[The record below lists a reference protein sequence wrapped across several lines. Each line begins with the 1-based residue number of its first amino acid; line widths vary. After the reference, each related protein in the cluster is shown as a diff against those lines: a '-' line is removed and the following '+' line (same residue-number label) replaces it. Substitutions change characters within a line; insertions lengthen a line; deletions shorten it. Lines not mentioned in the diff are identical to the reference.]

1 LSGTKAGNVVTT
13 TTDTLSLHF
22 DSTSNTVKFKTGSLK
37 VEIVNNCGTGTGKS
51 FTLNN
56 ATTLAKTSGET
67 ELKEITEEVTNA
79 TSFNLYPNPNNGNFN
94 INMTTENTEEV
105 AQVTIINVL
114 GQVVSSIAIP
124 NNNGV
129 INSEVNANLSTGIY
143 FVRVQIGSEVNVAK
157 ISVN

>member
-1 LSGTKAGNVVTT
+1 MLNDQDSEHTFKSFALNNSL
-13 TTDTLSLHF
+13 TLS
-22 DSTSNTVKFKTGSLK
+22 
-37 VEIVNNCGTGTGKS
+37 
-51 FTLNN
+51 
-56 ATTLAKTSGET
+56 KTSGET
-67 ELKEITEEVTNA
+67 ELEEITEEVSNA
-79 TSFNLYPNPNNGNFN
+79 TSFNVFPNPNNGNFN

-129 INSEVNANLSTGIY
+129 INSEVNANLSNGIY
-143 FVRVQIGSEVNVAK
+143 FVRVQLGSEVNVAK